1 VPLKIGYISK
11 GDGGYKLVVQEHS
24 QSVCAQTLKLRKDVS
39 VEQAIQSIAQNCL
52 AQIHGNERRVVSAH
66 DPSSVH
72 QMRVGLRRLRSAF
85 ELFEVLITPPPS
97 LQEELRG

>member
-1 VPLKIGYISK
+1 MPLKIGYISK